1 MKTKILIIISLV
13 CIVLVC
19 GGCRYTREENI
30 SNNESDLQNNDVKS
44 YTEEE
49 INKMVEENKYPKSY
63 IKDTDDVINVSDI
76 KVFVKDIKVTENVS
90 ELDEKDFLDFS
101 GDIKNRISSD
111 NKFKTYSRISY
122 MPINGGLDIKTIGV
136 TNDVQPELLLVDFV
150 WKNTTDKKVQFTVTP
165 GLCYFKYSEIDEEF
179 VGEAEGH
186 IQYKSSDGKHYLS
199 EGPVYFPQSQYK
211 DSDNEITRAKKFFVY
226 DFRPNEELEC
236 TLGFIIDKDLEDD
249 VYLSLIGG
257 QLDTLVKIF

>member
-1 MKTKILIIISLV
+1 MKTKILIVVILICMVIACS
-13 CIVLVC
+13 
-19 GGCRYTREENI
+19 GCQYNKEENI
-30 SNNESDLQNNDVKS
+30 SNNESGLQNNDVKT

-49 INKMVEENKYPKSY
+49 INKMFGENKYPKAY
-63 IKDTDDVINVSDI
+63 IKDTNEEVNVGDFRVSI
-76 KVFVKDIKVTENVS
+76 KDIKVIEKVS
-90 ELDEKDFLDFS
+90 ELDEKNFLDFS
-101 GDIKNRISSD
+101 EDIKNRISSD
-111 NKFKTYSRISY
+111 NKIKTYNRISY
-122 MPINGGLDIKTIGV
+122 MPINGGLDIKTVGE

-150 WKNTTDKKVQFTVTP
+150 WKNTSDKNMQFTVTP
-165 GLCYFKYSEIDEEF
+165 ALCLYKYSDIDDEF
-179 VGEAEGH
+179 VGEVEGH

-226 DFRPNEELEC
+226 DFKPNEELEC

-249 VYLSLIGG
+249 VYLSFIGG